1 MPPPAAFRSDVLA
14 GLSTRPRAIPARW
27 FYDRRG
33 SELFEAIKEG
43 DKRAIATFE
52 HCLQVWSALTVAL
65 IHAYDPEV
73 VVYGGSVLKRADEIL
88 PGLQEYVDRHAW
100 TCGRKVPLRCAA
112 LGSDAA
118 LLGAIPLME
127 NAL

>member
-1 MPPPAAFRSDVLA
+1 MGKTIGFA
-14 GLSTRPRAIPARW
+14 
-27 FYDRRG
+27 
-33 SELFEAIKEG
+33 ELFDAIKDG
-43 DKRAIATFE
+43 DRPAIATLE
-52 HCLQVWSALTVAL
+52 HCLQVWSALTMAL

-88 PGLQEYVDRHAW
+88 PRIQKYVEAHAW
-100 TCGRKVPLRCAA
+100 TPGRKVPLRPAV

-127 NAL
+127 YSL